1 MKQKQHLKYIAA
13 AGCAVACLFGA
24 TASAIAQTASS
35 GADKLYVL
43 QCGEGHSKD
52 QSRWSPGINVGVPL
66 DISDNCYLIHDG
78 ANGYFLWDT
87 GVSDF
92 VASMPN
98 GWQNGALLWTK
109 KKTLLSQLQEL
120 HISPDD
126 VHWIGISHTHP
137 DHIGNV
143 EMFPKATLVMQQA
156 EWDSYFGPKGKPQ
169 VPPGDTVPSL
179 SKDHPNKLIWED
191 LDVFG
196 NGDVVVFATPGH
208 TPGHQSLLVHLKK
221 TGWIILSGDAVHT
234 KGNWDNRRVPYFSPA
249 TDPTETPTVLEKK
262 METQLSMQRI
272 ADLMSFYHAQ
282 LWINHD
288 KPMSDTVKKAPAF
301 YE

>member
-1 MKQKQHLKYIAA
+1 MGLKQDWKGLAA
-13 AGCAVACLFGA
+13 AACTMAFFLNLSGRA
-24 TASAIAQTASS
+24 TAQAAGG
-35 GADKLYVL
+35 GADRMYVL

-52 QSRWSPGINVGVPL
+52 QSRWSPGVNVGVPL
-66 DISDNCYLIHDG
+66 EISDNCYLIHDG

-92 VASMPN
+92 VASMPK
-98 GWQNGALLWTK
+98 GWQNGALLWTR
-109 KKTLLSQLQEL
+109 KKTLASQLQEL
-120 HISPDD
+120 HVAPEDI
-126 VHWIGISHTHP
+126 HWIGISHTHP
-137 DHIGNV
+137 DHIGNL
-143 EMFPKATLVMQQA
+143 EMFPKATVVMNQA
-156 EWDSYFGPKGKPQ
+156 EWESYFGPKGKPQ
-169 VPPGDTVPSL
+169 LPPGDTVPTL

-196 NGDVVVFATPGH
+196 NGDVQVIATPGH

-221 TGWIILSGDAVHT
+221 TGWVILSGDAAHT
-234 KGNWDNRRVPYFSPA
+234 QGNWDNRRVPFFSPA
-249 TDPTETPTVLEKK
+249 ADPSETPTVLEKK

-272 ADLMSFYHAQ
+272 ADLMAHYHAQ

-288 KPMSDTVKKAPAF
+288 KPTSDTKKKAPAF